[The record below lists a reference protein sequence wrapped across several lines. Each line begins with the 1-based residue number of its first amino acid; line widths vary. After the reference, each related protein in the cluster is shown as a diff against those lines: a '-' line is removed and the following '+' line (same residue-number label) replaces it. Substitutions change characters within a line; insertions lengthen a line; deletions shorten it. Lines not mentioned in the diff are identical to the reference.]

1 MSPIKRRYIQQQ
13 DGGCNEKVIVLNELV
28 DSFAEMIKSK
38 KAQNTSQRELFSD
51 ASSTEK
57 FVTVNKMIDSLAKR
71 IKQTKTTSDRNAAER
86 LVDLYG
92 ESVNSSKK
100 AQNTIEK
107 NSTEIGRSDTKLE
120 EADEQAM
127 RLIDLLAI
135 IFNSYRTIDTK
146 NKVINNLKLKLE
158 TLTLDCNV
166 NNFRKQAV
174 I

>member
-1 MSPIKRRYIQQQ
+1 MSPIKRRSIINQQG
-13 DGGCNEKVIVLNELV
+13 GGCSEKVIVVNELV

-38 KAQNTSQRELFSD
+38 KAQNTSQTELFSD

-71 IKQTKTTSDRNAAER
+71 IKQTKTSSDRNAAER

-100 AQNTIEK
+100 VQNIIEK
-107 NSTEIGRSDTKLE
+107 NYAEISRSDTKLE
-120 EADEQAM
+120 NAEEQAM

-135 IFNSYRTIDTK
+135 VFNSYRTIDTK

-158 TLTLDCNV
+158 TLSLDCNV
-166 NNFRKQAV
+166 KNFR
-174 I
+174 

>member
-1 MSPIKRRYIQQQ
+1 MSPIKRRSIINQQ
-13 DGGCNEKVIVLNELV
+13 DGGCSEKVIVVNELV

-38 KAQNTSQRELFSD
+38 KAQNTSQTELFSD

-71 IKQTKTTSDRNAAER
+71 IKQTKISSDRNAAER

-100 AQNTIEK
+100 VQNIIEK
-107 NSTEIGRSDTKLE
+107 NSAEISRSDTKLE
-120 EADEQAM
+120 NAEEQAM

-135 IFNSYRTIDTK
+135 VFNSYRTIDTK

-158 TLTLDCNV
+158 TLSLDCNV
-166 NNFRKQAV
+166 NNFR
-174 I
+174 